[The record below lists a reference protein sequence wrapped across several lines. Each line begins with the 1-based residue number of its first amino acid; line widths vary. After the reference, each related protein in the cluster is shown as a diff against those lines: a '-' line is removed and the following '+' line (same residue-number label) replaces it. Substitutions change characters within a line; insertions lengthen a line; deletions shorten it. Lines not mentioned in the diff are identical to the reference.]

1 MTILVND
8 ESDYIPFV
16 NPSTITDGEEV
27 VFVSEGKLTS
37 DKWGDNRLQID
48 VRFPDE
54 RVQRLTVNKT
64 SQKNL
69 VTVYGPDTAAW
80 VNRKARITA
89 AKKPVGGGDKWK
101 YVVTLYPV
109 E

>member
-16 NPSTITDGEEV
+16 NPSQITDGEEV

-37 DKWGDNRLQID
+37 DKWGDNRLQMD

-64 SQKNL
+64 SQNNL
-69 VTVYGPDTAAW
+69 VTVYGSDTAAW

-89 AKKPVGGGDKWK
+89 IKKPVGGSDKWK
-101 YVVTLYPV
+101 YVVTLYPI

>member
-1 MTILVND
+1 MPTLND
-8 ESDYIPFV
+8 DSDYIPFI
-16 NPSTITDGEEV
+16 NPSQIQDGEEV

-48 VRFPDE
+48 VQFTDG

-64 SQKNL
+64 SQKN
-69 VTVYGPDTAAW
+69 VVAVYGPETEAW

-89 AKKPVGGGDKWK
+89 IKKPVGGSGKWK
-101 YVVTLYPV
+101 YVITLYPA

>member
-1 MTILVND
+1 MND
-8 ESDYIPFV
+8 ESDYTPFV
-16 NPSTITDGEEV
+16 NPSQITDGEEV

-37 DKWGDNRLQID
+37 DMWADNRLQID
-48 VRFPDE
+48 VRFSTGQ
-54 RVQRLTVNKT
+54 VQRLTVNKT

-69 VTVYGPDTAAW
+69 VTAYGPDTAAW

-89 AKKPVGGGDKWK
+89 TKKPVGGGGKWK
-101 YVVTLYPV
+101 YVITLYPI